1 MDENI
6 CQIGAE
12 VSRQAKTKAKAN
24 ARAKLKVSGF
34 WFLADREPT
43 KESIGNSGALS
54 AVQS

>member
-12 VSRQAKTKAKAN
+12 VSHQAKTKAKAK
-24 ARAKLKVSGF
+24 ARAKLKVSGL

>member
-12 VSRQAKTKAKAN
+12 VSHQAKTKAKAN
-24 ARAKLKVSGF
+24 AGAKLKVSGLC
-34 WFLADREPT
+34 FLAEKT